1 MNETWGGL
9 IWTTWIHLDPS
20 LPASDDHRLLLK
32 AGFLFL
38 TELSDL
44 KASLPENTW
53 MPIGMGQEATNE
65 VFMEG
70 REEFIVDGL
79 RKGLLQDNRFS
90 QIQNM

>member
-1 MNETWGGL
+1 
-9 IWTTWIHLDPS
+9 
-20 LPASDDHRLLLK
+20 LLK
-32 AGFLFL
+32 AGVLFL

-44 KASLPENTW
+44 KASLSENTW

-79 RKGLLQDNRFS
+79 RKGLVQDNRFS
-90 QIQNM
+90 QIQDI

>member
-1 MNETWGGL
+1 
-9 IWTTWIHLDPS
+9 
-20 LPASDDHRLLLK
+20 LLK
-32 AGFLFL
+32 AGVLFL

-44 KASLPENTW
+44 KASLSENTW

-79 RKGLLQDNRFS
+79 RKGLVPDNRFS
-90 QIQNM
+90 QIQDI